1 MKAENQALRLEKLMQ
16 MHQCY
21 PEYELCLPPVS
32 VKKSALKKLTAGDL
46 LLLGLEQME
55 MLLVSP
61 SDGCAKAVLFSY
73 DKSMTIKIVE
83 CMENVSEPNDSKKY
97 KNIRISL
104 GTLQSRVLEPG
115 HKIETMQIDPD
126 EVLLYAEKK
135 LVAEGRLV
143 TVDDEIAV
151 EIKEVKR

>member
-32 VKKSALKKLTAGDL
+32 VKKSALKKLAAGDL
-46 LLLGLEQME
+46 FLLGLERME
-55 MLLVSP
+55 MLLVSQ
-61 SDGCAKAVLFSY
+61 SDGCAKAVLSSY
-73 DKSMTIKIVE
+73 GKGMTIRIVE
-83 CMENVSEPNDSKKY
+83 HLESTTETTDSKKY
-97 KNIRISL
+97 KKIRISL
-104 GTLQSRVLEPG
+104 GTLHSRVLEPG
-115 HKIETMQIDPD
+115 HQIETMQIDP
-126 EVLLYAEKK
+126 EEILLYAEEKMLAK
-135 LVAEGRLV
+135 GRLV